1 MRIHGHTL
9 IRRPPE
15 IVFDFVADE
24 RNNYDPTVDHAEL
37 LTGEPVGVG
46 TRFRCISTRRRR
58 PVEMTVE
65 IVEHDRPHRLV
76 TVTRVAGMDIT
87 STLNFRPERGETR
100 LEWSSDLSP
109 RGFVRALT
117 PLLALF
123 GRRQTAAIWANLKH
137 TLEAQTPHRGQR
149 GGAGDRV
156 CGRPNPKAGSAA
168 AQGVAAGF
176 WLLRRQWPAGGQVG
190 RETPR
195 LTEEP

>member
-9 IRRPPE
+9 IHRPPE

-24 RNNYDPTVDHAEL
+24 RNNYDPTIDHTEL

-46 TRFRCISTRRRR
+46 TRFRCASTRRR

-76 TVTRVAGMDIT
+76 TVTRVARMDIT
-87 STLNFRPERGETR
+87 STLTFQSEGGDTR
-100 LEWSSDLSP
+100 LEWSSELYP

-123 GRRQTAAIWANLKH
+123 GRRQTAAIWANLQPA
-137 TLEAQTPHRGQR
+137 LERQR
-149 GGAGDRV
+149 
-156 CGRPNPKAGSAA
+156 AA
-168 AQGVAAGF
+168 AED
-176 WLLRRQWPAGGQVG
+176 RP
-190 RETPR
+190 
-195 LTEEP
+195 